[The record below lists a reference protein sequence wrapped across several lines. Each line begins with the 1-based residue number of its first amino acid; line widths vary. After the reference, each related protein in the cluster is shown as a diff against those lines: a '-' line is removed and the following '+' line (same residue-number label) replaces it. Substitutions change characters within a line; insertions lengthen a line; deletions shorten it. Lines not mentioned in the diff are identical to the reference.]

1 MVKLLTTDHVLATKL
16 LQTLVQIPRMV
27 LNKSGELTIALANN
41 SIQRIHLTKNITTGV
56 WSSRQLYNAIL
67 DMSEIT
73 KLSPDALIGFTT
85 LPWEIRLTENFHG
98 IISSDGV
105 DVLDFSMGDEE
116 EIYLDSYDR
125 AEMDAGLL
133 RCDSICRGAIALV
146 NMLAMGIL
154 TVDDMNNIYIN
165 PILPFRSK
173 LACEDTLRA
182 WITSL
187 LSGDGERRTDTLYA
201 FQCQYNKVSS
211 DQLDGVWGVEHTL
224 WEELIKVGQ
233 LVHKYRV
240 YLSDDKVYFTLPDD
254 TTLQIDIDAMAIA
267 LDYNQH
273 TVHWLPGVLA

>member
-41 SIQRIHLTKNITTGV
+41 PIRRIHLTKNITTGV

-125 AEMDAGLL
+125 DEMDAGLL
-133 RCDSICRGAIALV
+133 RCDSICRGAIAMV

-165 PILPFRSK
+165 PILPFCSK

-187 LSGDGERRTDTLYA
+187 LSGDIERRTDALYA

-240 YLSDDKVYFTLPDD
+240 YLSDDKVYFTLPGD
-254 TTLQIDIDAMAIA
+254 TTLQIDIEAMAIA